1 MPTST
6 DDGMLARAAGNC
18 GEAYRAWADA
28 LGKPWRAWDDLVTS
42 DLGLPFALPPNN
54 ATLLEPLTEGSLD
67 DVLERMRGSFDG
79 ATGGPFGLWSAWP
92 TPDLSALGFEPWRT
106 PMMVRPAGGD
116 PRPAPSELE
125 IVEVDDARASAEASA
140 LLTAFGVPE
149 PLTVGLIAPSL
160 NGEDFRVWLGRV
172 GDRPASLAI
181 ASVSHGF
188 VGVYAVATADAF
200 RGHGYGEA
208 LTWKATTFRP
218 DLPAT
223 LQASAMGL
231 PVYERMG
238 FEVAGAFH
246 CWEIPRR
253 PAGSR

>member
-1 MPTST
+1 MRSSV
-6 DDGMLARAAGNC
+6 DDDVLARAAGNC

-28 LGKPWRAWDDLVTS
+28 LGKPWRVWDDLITA

-54 ATLLEPLTEGSLD
+54 ATLLEPLTAADLD
-67 DVLERMRGSFDG
+67 DVLERMRGFFDAG
-79 ATGGPFGLWSAWP
+79 AGGPFGLWSIWP
-92 TPDLSALGFEPWRT
+92 TPDLTSLGFEPWRT
-106 PMMVRPAGGD
+106 PMMVRPAGGES
-116 PRPAPSELE
+116 RPAPPELE
-125 IVEVDDARASAEASA
+125 IVEVEDARAAAEASV
-140 LLTAFGVPE
+140 LLAAFGVPE
-149 PLTVGLIAPSL
+149 PITLGLIGPAL
-160 NGEDFRVWLGRV
+160 NSEDFRVWLGRV
-172 GDRPASLAI
+172 ADRPVSIAI

-188 VGVYAVATADAF
+188 VGVYAVATAEAY
-200 RGHGYGEA
+200 RGRGYGEA

-218 DLPAT
+218 DLSAT

-253 PAGSR
+253 PARPR